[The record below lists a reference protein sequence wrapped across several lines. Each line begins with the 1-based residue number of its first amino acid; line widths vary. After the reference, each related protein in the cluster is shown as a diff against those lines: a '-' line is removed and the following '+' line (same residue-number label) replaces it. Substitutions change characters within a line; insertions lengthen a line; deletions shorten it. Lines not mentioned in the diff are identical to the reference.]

1 METAPCWT
9 INGIIERKTK
19 TGVLMSR
26 DNSLELFFE
35 GIRASCN
42 EHARRKGYTQ
52 RGAGDGDI
60 LGPILNS
67 IGLTQSHALGEI
79 ITKVV
84 EFQRTPR
91 RVLAEKIAGWA
102 WRLWCSCPDEIA
114 ALEDPGEHL

>member
-1 METAPCWT
+1 MGTAPSWT

-26 DNSLELFFE
+26 DNSLEQFFE

-42 EHARRKGYTQ
+42 FHAKRKGYTNDGAD
-52 RGAGDGDI
+52 RGNVAGPFLDT
-60 LGPILNS
+60 LGVTQAHAVGE
-67 IGLTQSHALGEI
+67 IGLKLL
-79 ITKVV
+79 

-91 RVLAEKIAGWA
+91 RVIAEKIAGWA

-114 ALEDPGEHL
+114 DLEDPGEHL